1 MLKYLPIATT
11 TAIVNLALV
20 LTNPVQIVNAETVAI
35 GSISPSGQEK
45 LIAKEVKSTPVNA
58 RQQQSD
64 IRSIHR
70 TLTEFYRGFN
80 ECNVHRMERAA
91 VPNSP
96 ADHEKLQSVFAD
108 IKSNHVNMSIEVQ
121 NIELVTLSDQNAT
134 LRIDQLAKFRG
145 LGRSATKQS
154 LVSMAL
160 VKINGQWKV
169 SDWHGYEINR

>member
-35 GSISPSGQEK
+35 GSTAPSNQEK
-45 LIAKEVKSTPVNA
+45 LIAKDIKPTPVNA

-64 IRSIHR
+64 VRSIHR

-80 ECNVHRMERAA
+80 EYNVHRMERVAI
-91 VPNSP
+91 PGSP
-96 ADHEKLQSVFAD
+96 EDHEKLRIVFAG
-108 IKSNHVNMSIEVQ
+108 IKSNRVNLSIEVQ
-121 NIELVTLSDQNAT
+121 NIELVSLSDQNAM
-134 LRIDQLAKFRG
+134 LRISQMAKFQE
-145 LGRSATKQS
+145 LGRYTTRQNS
-154 LVSMAL
+154 VSMAL

-169 SDWHGYEINR
+169 SDWHGY

>member
-35 GSISPSGQEK
+35 GSTTPSSQEK
-45 LIAKEVKSTPVNA
+45 LIAKDIKPTPVNA

-64 IRSIHR
+64 VRSIHR

-80 ECNVHRMERAA
+80 EYNVRRMEQVAI
-91 VPNSP
+91 PGSP
-96 ADHEKLQSVFAD
+96 EDHEKLRSVFAN
-108 IKSNHVNMSIEVQ
+108 IKSNRVNMSIEVQ
-121 NIELVTLSDQNAT
+121 NIELVALSDQNAT

-145 LGRSATKQS
+145 PSGSGQKQS
-154 LVSMAL
+154 FISVAL
-160 VKINGQWKV
+160 VKVNGQWKV
-169 SDWHGYEINR
+169 SDWHGF